1 MRAGRHIASALA
13 PLALALAATILAGSL
28 WPASAHAVAPLASF
42 AGVPPVAAGS
52 TPVGGG
58 VTVKLGGDVIVRQGD
73 KADSVVVVGGDVI
86 VYGVV
91 AHTVVAIGGDVRLM
105 STAVVGST
113 VKPDDTSIV
122 VIGGQVSAEPGAV
135 VIGKTVRVSG
145 NWFGA
150 VPGRRI
156 LRSLTHPF
164 RVHSVLGWVAQT
176 LVLVLAALVAAAV
189 APRQV
194 RSIRDQVRRR
204 PLPAL
209 GWGALMMLAI
219 AVASIIL
226 VLTIIGLLLL
236 VPVWLLVL
244 PITGL
249 FCFTGVAAR
258 LGGLLLARDGTTG
271 DNLMLS
277 AVLGMLLLNIVR
289 FVPVAGFVVFI
300 ALGVVGVGAGLL
312 AWNDWRRAGGPT
324 PIAAPAPPSAES
336 AAHKDPGP

>member
-1 MRAGRHIASALA
+1 MHTGRHVAFALVT
-13 PLALALAATILAGSL
+13 LAMAAAILAGSL
-28 WPASAHAVAPLASF
+28 WPANARAAAPLAIF
-42 AGVPPVAAGS
+42 AGVQPVAAGS
-52 TPVGGG
+52 TPDDGG
-58 VTVKLGGDVIVRQGD
+58 VTVKLGGDVTVRQGD

-122 VIGGQVSAEPGAV
+122 VIGGEVSAEPGAV

-150 VPGRRI
+150 VPGRRV
-156 LRSLTHPF
+156 LRSVTRPF

-176 LVLVLAALVAAAV
+176 LVLVLAALIAAAV

-194 RSIRDQVRRR
+194 RAIRDQVRRR

-244 PITGL
+244 PITGM

-258 LGGLLLARDGTTG
+258 AGELLLARDGATG

-277 AVLGMLLLNIVR
+277 AVLGMLLLNLVR
-289 FVPVAGFVVFI
+289 FVPVAGFIVFI

-312 AWNDWRRAGGPT
+312 AWNDRRRAGGST
-324 PIAAPAPPSAES
+324 PLAASAPQSAEG
-336 AAHKDPGP
+336 AVHEHPGP